1 MAGTFALVVVA
12 SNKIFYDG
20 RAELLGF
27 RGIDGEM
34 AVLAHHENAVI
45 AVAVGEIRIKTADG
59 QWIYA
64 VSGCGFAR
72 IIHNEVL
79 FIVDTVERPEDIDVI
94 RAERAKERAQEQL
107 RQEQSMFEH
116 YHSEA
121 SLSRAISRLKATGK
135 YLNGG
140 VRH

>member
-1 MAGTFALVVVA
+1 MAATFTLVVVA

-20 RAELLGF
+20 KAELLGF
-27 RGIDGEM
+27 RGIDGER
-34 AVLAHHENAVI
+34 AILAHHENAVI
-45 AVAVGEIRIKTADG
+45 AVAVGEIRIKTENG
-59 QWIYA
+59 EWIYA

-72 IIHNEVL
+72 IINNAVL
-79 FIVDTVERPEDIDVI
+79 FIVDTVEKPEDIDVI

-121 SLSRAISRLKATGK
+121 SLARAISRLQATGK
-135 YLNGG
+135 HLNGG